1 MAEIIKKEKE
11 IRIRDINSD
20 KDVTPDTIILV
31 ENIKGPVLFISSKHD
46 EVWPSYESACIM
58 EEKLESVSFP
68 YEHKHVAFENMSH
81 AAIAHLPWIYK
92 IAFKSE
98 RQHPKECARDRER
111 MKMELLAWIE
121 DVWL

>member
-1 MAEIIKKEKE
+1 
-11 IRIRDINSD
+11 
-20 KDVTPDTIILV
+20 
-31 ENIKGPVLFISSKHD
+31 
-46 EVWPSYESACIM
+46 M

-92 IAFKSE
+92 MAFKSE

-111 MKMELLAWIE
+111 MKMELLAWIDADLSLPGRCSDAYAGRTCKRKRDRNFSPE
-121 DVWL
+121 IVSGLYTPAAL